1 MEEIWKDIPGY
12 EGMYQ
17 VSNLGRVKSLDRIKT
32 NKLIGKHFVKE
43 KLMKLRLSSR
53 GYLSVG
59 LTKNGKQVGYRVHR
73 LVAQAFIPNPE
84 NKKEV
89 NHINGV
95 KTDNR
100 VDNLEWC
107 TSSENTIHAMRTGLI
122 TIKRGGDD
130 NRSISVNQ
138 YNLNGDFIK
147 KWDCIKDIKRQ
158 LGYDTKAI
166 ISCCKHKKHY
176 NTAYG
181 YIWEYADWEEKV

>member
-1 MEEIWKDIPGY
+1 MQEIWRNIAGY
-12 EGMYQ
+12 EGLYQ
-17 VSNLGRVKSLDRIKT
+17 VSNLGRVKSLPRMKI

-43 KLMKLRLSSR
+43 KIMKLHLSSS

-73 LVAQAFIPNPE
+73 LVAQAFIPNLN
-84 NKKEV
+84 NKEEV

-95 KTDNR
+95 KVDNR
-100 VDNLEWC
+100 VENLEWC

-122 TIKRGGDD
+122 TIRRGGNDA
-130 NRSISVNQ
+130 RAISVNQ
-138 YNLNGDFIK
+138 YNLNGNFIK
-147 KWDCIKDIKRQ
+147 KWNCIKEIKRE

-181 YIWEYADWEEKV
+181 YKWEYAESR